1 MSTALENSW
10 EGVMKK
16 HAKSFYLA
24 SLFFPKSLMPRV
36 KALYALCR
44 WLDDAVDEAPNS
56 KEASQNLNK
65 IADDLRKPVP
75 EMPVNRLY
83 KSNQLDSA
91 YIEDLIEGAR
101 DDMKTVRIK
110 DEGELIQYCYKV
122 AGTVGLAMF
131 DLLKVD
137 SPLARPHAVDL
148 GIGMQ
153 ITNICRD
160 VKEDLERN
168 RVYIP
173 ETLLLKHGAS
183 VENLLNGT
191 FDPEA
196 LSKAV
201 SELLDLADLYYQ
213 SAQSAYKNIPWRA
226 RGAIII
232 ASRLYQ
238 GIGKKL
244 RDSGSNPMLGRTYL
258 TKTEKLLCLFK
269 SMTEWLLS
277 PLRKGA
283 QLQHNRD
290 LHHSLKTWSSQRGF
304 EV

>member
-1 MSTALENSW
+1 MSVALEDSW
-10 EGVMKK
+10 EGVMRK

-24 SLFFPKSLMPRV
+24 SLFFPKALMPRV

-56 KEASQNLNK
+56 MEASKNLK
-65 IADDLRKPVP
+65 IIADDLRKPVP

-101 DDMKTVRIK
+101 EDMKTVRIK
-110 DEGELIQYCYKV
+110 DEAELIQYCYKV

-173 ETLLLKHGAS
+173 QTLLYKHGLSA
-183 VENLLNGT
+183 EKLLN
-191 FDPEA
+191 DSYDSQA
-196 LSKAV
+196 LSRV
-201 SELLDLADLYYQ
+201 VEELLSLADLYYQ
-213 SAQSAYKNIPWRA
+213 SAQSAYRSIPWRA

-238 GIGKKL
+238 GIGLKL
-244 RDSGSNPMLGRTYL
+244 RDQGSNPMCGRTYL
-258 TKTEKLLCLFK
+258 TKREKLVCLFRGAG
-269 SMTEWLLS
+269 EWLLS
-277 PLRKGA
+277 SVRKRV
-283 QLQHNRD
+283 QLQHNPT
-290 LHHSLKTWSSQRGF
+290 LHHSLKAWSSQRGF